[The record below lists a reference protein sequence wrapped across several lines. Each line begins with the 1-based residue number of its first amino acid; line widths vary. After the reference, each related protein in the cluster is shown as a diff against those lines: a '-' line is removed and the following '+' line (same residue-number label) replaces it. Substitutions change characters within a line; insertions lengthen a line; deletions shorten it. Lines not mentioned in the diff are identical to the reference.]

1 MAILVE
7 DALLYRS
14 IVRALQYVI
23 VTRPEFAYSV
33 NKVCQFIQKLTNKH

>member
-7 DALLYRS
+7 DAQLYKS

-23 VTRPEFAYSV
+23 VTRPELAYSV
-33 NKVCQFIQKLTNKH
+33 NKVCQFMQKLTNEH